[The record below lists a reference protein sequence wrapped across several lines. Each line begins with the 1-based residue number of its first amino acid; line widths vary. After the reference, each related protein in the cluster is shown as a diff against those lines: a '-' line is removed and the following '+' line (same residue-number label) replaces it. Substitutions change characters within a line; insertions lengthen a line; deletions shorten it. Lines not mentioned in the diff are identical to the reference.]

1 MRNDWYEHFFSGVA
15 LDFWR
20 NAVTY
25 AMPAGQTR
33 EEADFLVSA
42 LKLPPG
48 GRVLDCP
55 CGNGR
60 HSLELAARGYRVT
73 GIDLAAEFI
82 AEAKGAAADAGVD
95 AEFLEREMRALDADG
110 EFDGAFCFGNSF
122 GYLGHEGDGAF
133 LAAIARTLK
142 PGGRFALD
150 TGLVAESLLPKL
162 ENRRWMQVGDIL
174 YLSVNR
180 YEAAESRL
188 DTEYTF
194 IREGRRETRE
204 ASYFIYTLAEL
215 RRMLSAAG
223 LRPTEYYGGFDRR
236 PYELGSQRLLLAAEK
251 LSSRDHGQVGGAAK
265 AGTI

>member
-42 LKLPPG
+42 IKLPAG

-82 AEAKGAAADAGVD
+82 AEAKRI
-95 AEFLEREMRALDADG
+95 EPR
-110 EFDGAFCFGNSF
+110 
-122 GYLGHEGDGAF
+122 
-133 LAAIARTLK
+133 
-142 PGGRFALD
+142 
-150 TGLVAESLLPKL
+150 
-162 ENRRWMQVGDIL
+162 
-174 YLSVNR
+174 
-180 YEAAESRL
+180 
-188 DTEYTF
+188 
-194 IREGRRETRE
+194 
-204 ASYFIYTLAEL
+204 
-215 RRMLSAAG
+215 
-223 LRPTEYYGGFDRR
+223 
-236 PYELGSQRLLLAAEK
+236 
-251 LSSRDHGQVGGAAK
+251 
-265 AGTI
+265 